1 MSTKEEDEV
10 VNSRE
15 PLNLYLQ
22 RANKRRM
29 DIATEGVEFDPQ
41 DSDPLSSRMSHRF
54 MFAEFLGSMF
64 YGLISQGCVITSGVL
79 TFQFTYKGLTP
90 GRLAAISISN
100 AFIQTATMFS
110 VLPYASTAGSK
121 EEEHSSEG
129 PDVNNLKIN
138 RDQYVVGHFNPVI
151 TMAMWLMSEIQFSQ
165 ACMFWVAQFFGF
177 SLASL
182 MLVSTVPDAENS
194 NLGAPEL
201 CQHCK
206 WHHALM
212 MEMILTFFMVWAC
225 FIFMVRPPKGF
236 VREFRAMLYGFYLL
250 VANLIGAGIS
260 GACMNPA
267 RALGPSLV
275 ADSDAIWEHHW
286 IYWVGPI
293 VGALLA
299 VGAIWFETKPSTQV
313 MPNGDIAR
321 VRFPVKYEHPEGFED
336 LYKAGEK
343 KDN

>member
-54 MFAEFLGSMF
+54 MFAEFLGSVF

-129 PDVNNLKIN
+129 PDVNNLKI
-138 RDQYVVGHFNPVI
+138 
-151 TMAMWLMSEIQFSQ
+151 
-165 ACMFWVAQFFGF
+165 
-177 SLASL
+177 
-182 MLVSTVPDAENS
+182 
-194 NLGAPEL
+194 
-201 CQHCK
+201 
-206 WHHALM
+206 
-212 MEMILTFFMVWAC
+212 
-225 FIFMVRPPKGF
+225 
-236 VREFRAMLYGFYLL
+236 
-250 VANLIGAGIS
+250 
-260 GACMNPA
+260 
-267 RALGPSLV
+267 
-275 ADSDAIWEHHW
+275 
-286 IYWVGPI
+286 
-293 VGALLA
+293 
-299 VGAIWFETKPSTQV
+299 
-313 MPNGDIAR
+313 
-321 VRFPVKYEHPEGFED
+321 
-336 LYKAGEK
+336 
-343 KDN
+343 